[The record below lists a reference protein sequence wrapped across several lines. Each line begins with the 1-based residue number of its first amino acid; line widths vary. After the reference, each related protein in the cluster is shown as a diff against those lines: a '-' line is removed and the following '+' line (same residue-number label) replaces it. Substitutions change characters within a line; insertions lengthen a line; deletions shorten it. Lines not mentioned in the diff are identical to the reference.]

1 VAAAVGLDAWLRG
14 ADLALTGEGSFDS
27 QTLSGKTPAGVMRTA
42 GERGVPVV
50 IIAGRISADAEPSMP
65 GRTATFCL
73 SSGPMT
79 LQEAM
84 GGGASL
90 VRAGTARM
98 MRLLLLLSDTQK
110 RV

>member
-1 VAAAVGLDAWLRG
+1 
-14 ADLALTGEGSFDS
+14 
-27 QTLSGKTPAGVMRTA
+27 
-42 GERGVPVV
+42 
-50 IIAGRISADAEPSMP
+50 
-65 GRTATFCL
+65 
-73 SSGPMT
+73 MT